1 MSNPVATYDFTLPA
15 DSYSHDDVIEL
26 LKDLCKKWC
35 FQKEQGESGYLHY
48 QGRMSLKVKA
58 RISTLKPKVFPEMH
72 LSPTCNQNMGNDF
85 YVTKEETRVDG
96 PWSDVSVPAYI
107 PRDVREIKELKPWQ
121 AQIAATVDCD
131 VRRDIYVLYEPRGNV
146 GKTLLCRYLA
156 LVKKCASL
164 PPLNDYKDLMRI
176 VMCKPTANCYL
187 VDMPRAKDKLKMRE
201 FWSGIETLKSG
212 YAYDDRYEFREKY
225 IDPPV
230 IWLFTNTL
238 PEEEML
244 SKDRWK
250 IFEIDPA
257 TNGLRVYQ
265 KPPGDDFS
273 VLEGGGNSGASL

>member
-1 MSNPVATYDFTLPA
+1 MSNPVSTYDFTLKA
-15 DSYSHDDVIEL
+15 EDYTKDDVIDL
-26 LKDLCKKWC
+26 LKDLCKKWT
-35 FQKEQGESGYLHY
+35 FQKEQGETGYVHY
-48 QGRMSLKVKA
+48 QGRMSLKTKQ
-58 RISTLKPKVFPEMH
+58 RLTTLKNKVFPEMH
-72 LSPTCNQNMGNDF
+72 LSPTSSQNMGNDF
-85 YVTKEETRVDG
+85 YVVKDETRIEG
-96 PWSDVSVPAYI
+96 PWSDTSVPAYI
-107 PRDVREIKELKPWQ
+107 PRDVAEITSLKPWQ
-121 AQIAATVDCD
+121 AQIESTVNCD

-146 GKTLLCRYLA
+146 GKTLLCRYLSLRRGA
-156 LVKKCASL
+156 ATL

-176 VMCKPTANCYL
+176 VMCKPTSNCYL

-250 IFEIDPA
+250 IFEIDQNTDELKVFVNFNVA
-257 TNGLRVYQ
+257 
-265 KPPGDDFS
+265 
-273 VLEGGGNSGASL
+273 EGVELAL